1 MNGGLDLSCAKKI
14 IIRAPQIADCT
25 PDKEYD
31 AGLCYDKCPD
41 KMTGVGPV
49 CWGDSPPDWVNCG
62 MGAAVDSSTCA
73 KMVFDQVTSVGNLAL
88 NIATLGAS
96 MGSASNVANSL
107 TDMNQLRQQFDSLK
121 TLTDT
126 TSIAKDGLVPT
137 DLNNL

>member
-1 MNGGLDLSCAKKI
+1 MYPKCPPGFTNFGCCICRPPVPDCWGLGMNGGLDLSCAKKI

-107 TDMNQLRQQFDSLK
+107 TDMN
-121 TLTDT
+121 
-126 TSIAKDGLVPT
+126 
-137 DLNNL
+137 